1 MNRQNQRQRPRS
13 WAAISGE
20 SKVDFSYLGMGQYLL
35 IPFLG
40 GWTSIYQL
48 FRCSP
53 GVQGFDTL
61 PFYFN
66 ENINDL
72 YHVIH
77 IWREYML
84 HFWMIYQSWSTVNRL
99 KHICKHHLSNYII
112 NMFVYRLLNAIH
124 EVCAFDQ
131 RCFNTALPLR
141 CYESRWWD
149 TARTSASYG
158 QFQHVPTI
166 RKKKTFHED
175 FMSIIYI

>member
-1 MNRQNQRQRPRS
+1 MIYIMWFIFDANTCC
-13 WAAISGE
+13 ISE
-20 SKVDFSYLGMGQYLL
+20 WFIKVD
-35 IPFLG
+35 P
-40 GWTSIYQL
+40 
-48 FRCSP
+48 
-53 GVQGFDTL
+53 
-61 PFYFN
+61 
-66 ENINDL
+66 
-72 YHVIH
+72 
-77 IWREYML
+77 
-84 HFWMIYQSWSTVNRL
+84 TVNRL

-166 RKKKTFHED
+166 RKKKKHISWRLHEHN
-175 FMSIIYI
+175 IYIYNIYVHIYIEHHYLNMSFMIFLLMLCRSSCLGVNQSLQISSNFILNICRRQDMKLWKVQQQVSKVS